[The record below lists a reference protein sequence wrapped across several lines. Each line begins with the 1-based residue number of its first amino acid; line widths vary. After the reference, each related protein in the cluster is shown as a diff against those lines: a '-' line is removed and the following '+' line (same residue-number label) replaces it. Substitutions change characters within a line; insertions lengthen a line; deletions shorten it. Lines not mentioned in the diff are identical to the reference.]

1 MGCGLDLL
9 LLDAVCISTWQED
22 ETFSQKSIW
31 WARPSAIHNCD
42 SFYFCS
48 PATWRPD
55 EACTLPSRSDVLYV
69 KFTHTHTP
77 ALGANLSWDRL
88 YFDYYVERVLA
99 AGDIALIHIG
109 IEVLDDRSVL
119 QVNHK

>member
-1 MGCGLDLL
+1 MLFAYQLGRKMKRFLKSLSGGQDLQL
-9 LLDAVCISTWQED
+9 VTTVTLSISVPLPLGDLMKHGPCLAAVMS
-22 ETFSQKSIW
+22 FMS
-31 WARPSAIHNCD
+31 SAH
-42 SFYFCS
+42 
-48 PATWRPD
+48 
-55 EACTLPSRSDVLYV
+55 
-69 KFTHTHTP
+69 

-88 YFDYYVERVLA
+88 YFDYIERVLA